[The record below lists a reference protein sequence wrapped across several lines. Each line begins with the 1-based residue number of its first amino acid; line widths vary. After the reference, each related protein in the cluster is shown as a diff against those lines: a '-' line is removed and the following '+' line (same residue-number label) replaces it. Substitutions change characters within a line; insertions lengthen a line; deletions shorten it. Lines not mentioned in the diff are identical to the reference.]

1 MATGGAQMNNVVPKS
16 TLEHFPEHVQAIG
29 MISIEVA
36 NLDML
41 LGDLL
46 AALLVLPTALGQQI
60 YLTPRAAI
68 GRVEIIENVVDMIF
82 VEGSEGRKLVESLL
96 KRAKKIMGNRKR

>member
-1 MATGGAQMNNVVPKS
+1 
-16 TLEHFPEHVQAIG
+16 
-29 MISIEVA
+29 
-36 NLDML
+36 ML

-68 GRVEIIENVVDMIF
+68 GRVKIIENVVDMIF
-82 VEGSEGRKLVESLL
+82 VEGSKGRKLVESLL
-96 KRAKKIMGNRKR
+96 KRAKNLIGKRHELIHNAWGTAKEYSKRSEAPVTSVLADGAGRSDLFRGT